1 MTAFGLAARWTHL
14 VCGLG
19 LVGIFSAALLAGR
32 SDRPTA
38 DAWASLTLRLAR
50 WLAATVLLSGLATLA
65 YQVVVVSGRADA
77 LLEPGIWL
85 RMLLHSRFGTI
96 WLLRHG
102 LLVLVAALLLLRE
115 REESAVD
122 WTAWRLEAWALGAVA
137 AAAMAWAGHAAAAE
151 PLGLVAALADACHLV
166 AAGLWLGALLPLAL
180 LLRAASRESGAD
192 ARPYAVLAV
201 RRFSTLALMAM
212 LAIVATGLGNA
223 WVEVGSVPA
232 LVGTRY
238 GRLLLVKIALLGPI
252 LGFAAANRRRL
263 LPALSG
269 DGATVGRPAMARLS
283 RFIVWELALALLI
296 LAVTAM
302 LSLTVPGAH
311 DVPWWPFSYRLAY
324 DAVAGLPGTSA
335 RLLIGSQLAL
345 LGLLAALIAWLLER
359 RRGLLVG
366 LGALALLAGLWI
378 ALPPLAVDAYPT
390 TYRRSPLP
398 YQAASIAK
406 GIAFYAARC
415 AVCHGRAGKGDG
427 PGGAGLPKL
436 PADLTAPHT
445 GQHTAGDLFWWITQG
460 IPVSG
465 MPAFGETLSEDE
477 RWDLINFLRALA
489 AGEEARALTPLV
501 DRNRPRVVALDFSY
515 AVGPTPP
522 RSLKEFRGRWMAL
535 VVLFSLPESRH
546 RMDQLAAAYRE
557 IEFSGT
563 EVVAVPMDAD
573 PAIIGRLGATPP
585 ILFPV
590 VTEGGAEITA
600 AYGLFSR
607 VPGPP
612 APRHAEFL
620 VDRQGYLRARWIP
633 GGGGR
638 GWDDLA
644 TLRAQIAVLDKEQL
658 SGPAP
663 DEHVH

>member
-77 LLEPGIWL
+77 LLEPAIWL
-85 RMLLHSRFGTI
+85 RLLLHSRFGTI

-102 LLVLVAALLLLRE
+102 LLVLVVALLLLRE

-122 WTAWRLEAWALGAVA
+122 WTAWRIEAWALGAAA

-166 AAGLWLGALLPLAL
+166 AAGLWLGALL
-180 LLRAASRESGAD
+180 LRAAARESGAD

-201 RRFSTLALMAM
+201 RRFSTLALAAM

-252 LGFAAANRRRL
+252 LGIAAANRRRL

-269 DGATVGRPAMARLS
+269 DGVTVGRPAMARLS

-345 LGLLAALIAWLLER
+345 LGLLAALIA
-359 RRGLLVG
+359 
-366 LGALALLAGLWI
+366 
-378 ALPPLAVDAYPT
+378 LPPLGVDAYPT

-406 GIAFYAARC
+406 GIAFYTARC

-489 AGEEARALTPLV
+489 AGEQARALTPLV
-501 DRNRPRVVALDFSY
+501 ERNGPRVVAPDFTY

-546 RMDQLAAAYRE
+546 RIDQLAAAYRE

-590 VTEGGAEITA
+590 VTEGAAEITA

-607 VPGPP
+607 APRPP
-612 APRHAEFL
+612 APGHAEFL

-633 GGGGR
+633 GGGDR

-644 TLRAQIAVLDKEQL
+644 TLRAQIDVLDKEQR

>member
-38 DAWASLTLRLAR
+38 DAWSSLTLWLAR
-50 WLAATVLLSGLATLA
+50 WLAATVLLSGVATLA
-65 YQVVVVSGRADA
+65 YQVVVVSGRAGG
-77 LLEPGIWL
+77 LLEPAIWL
-85 RMLLHSRFGTI
+85 RLLLHSRFGTI

-102 LLVLVAALLLLRE
+102 LLVLLAALLLLRE

-122 WTAWRLEAWALGAVA
+122 WTAWRLEAWTLGAVA

-166 AAGLWLGALLPLAL
+166 AAGLWLGALFPLAL
-180 LLRAASRESGAD
+180 LLHAASRAAGAD

-201 RRFSTLALMAM
+201 RRFSAVSLVVM
-212 LAIVATGLGNA
+212 LVIVATGLWNA

-238 GRLLLVKIALLGPI
+238 GRLLLVKITLLGPI
-252 LGFAAANRRRL
+252 VAFAAANRRRF

-269 DGATVGRPAMARLS
+269 DGVTVGRPAMARLS

-311 DVPWWPFSYRLAY
+311 DAAWWPFPYRLAY
-324 DAVAGLPGTSA
+324 DAVAGLPGT
-335 RLLIGSQLAL
+335 GAL
-345 LGLLAALIAWLLER
+345 
-359 RRGLLVG
+359 G

-406 GIAFYAARC
+406 GIEVYAAQC
-415 AVCHGRAGKGDG
+415 AACHGRTGKGDG
-427 PGGAGLPKL
+427 PGGAGLPKP
-436 PADLTAPHT
+436 PADLTAAHT

-460 IPVSG
+460 IQASG

-489 AGEEARALTPLV
+489 AGEQARALTPLV
-501 DRNRPRVVALDFSY
+501 ERNRPRVVAPDFSY
-515 AVGPTPP
+515 AVGPAPP
-522 RSLKEFRGRWMAL
+522 RSLKEFRGRWMAF
-535 VVLFSLPESRH
+535 VVLFSLPESRQ

-563 EVVAVPMDAD
+563 EVVAVPLDAD
-573 PAIIGRLGATPP
+573 PAIIRRLGATPP
-585 ILFPV
+585 VLFPV
-590 VTEGGAEITA
+590 VTEGAAEITP
-600 AYGLFSR
+600 AYALFSR
-607 VPGPP
+607 PPGSP

-620 VDRQGYLRARWIP
+620 IDRQGYIRARWIP
-633 GGGGR
+633 GGGGK
-638 GWDDLA
+638 GWDDLG
-644 TLRAQIAVLDKEQL
+644 TLRAEIQILDTEKP
-658 SGPAP
+658 SVPAP